1 MTRHAG
7 KVALVT
13 GASRGIGESIARL
26 LASDGAHVAPRLAPR
41 NFVSPA
47 NQKFKLDCGPEQAKA
62 ASPELVAPG
71 RAGWSGTCGVRVLA
85 GAAGRPGVTSERKLS
100 RVTAQPTEDPADP
113 LVILRDLPEREHEEF
128 LHQYHRAVDA
138 AHDPAGYQ
146 HLRRLL
152 HVWSL
157 TAIAAG
163 QPGYYEELAAA
174 VLPRHLNT
182 GKYGETRPAPAAAR
196 VRGDGSSAPA
206 GSASLSSVT
215 ARSAC
220 SPSWPPGS

>member
-1 MTRHAG
+1 M
-7 KVALVT
+7 
-13 GASRGIGESIARL
+13 
-26 LASDGAHVAPRLAPR
+26 
-41 NFVSPA
+41 
-47 NQKFKLDCGPEQAKA
+47 
-62 ASPELVAPG
+62 
-71 RAGWSGTCGVRVLA
+71 
-85 GAAGRPGVTSERKLS
+85 AAGRKLS
-100 RVTAQPTEDPADP
+100 RVTAQSTEDPTDP

-174 VLPRHLNT
+174 R
-182 GKYGETRPAPAAAR
+182 
-196 VRGDGSSAPA
+196 A
-206 GSASLSSVT
+206 GSATTVPVT
-215 ARSAC
+215 DAI
-220 SPSWPPGS
+220 PGWSERVTVAKDRR